1 VFAPGRVGAGGDG
14 SVTTAFVKSQESRE
28 NIMVL
33 IVLVLTFTRLE
44 FRELMVFVLIVL
56 VLRFTM

>member
-44 FRELMVFVLIVL
+44 FRELRVFVLIRMVL
-56 VLRFTM
+56 ALTT